1 LVGIVIGTAV
11 GAHVGSSRAAAP
23 PRAGAKPRYLVFVGH
38 LFGAQVVGG
47 SNAQATGTA
56 TLVIDQVSQTLTT
69 DAQWSGLTGPA
80 DRAHV
85 HSGALGLPRDDYYFQ
100 DVGGDDS
107 STDRTVPCPYPAA
120 YVNCLPESGSL
131 HNVADGSQGSVN
143 CPDFAC
149 IVQHAIPD
157 GFFLD
162 FHTYLYES
170 GEIRGQ
176 LDLVSQFVA
185 NGSFEKP
192 AGAGSR
198 EAGADLDG
206 WTIDSGD
213 VDVVA
218 NSDGLWQA
226 YAGSQSVDLNGTQP
240 GAVSQTIPTQQ
251 GVTYRLSFEMAGNP
265 DCGRAVKKL
274 LISWGGVALGTKK
287 FDTTGHS
294 DASMGWVEQ
303 HLFVT
308 GTGGPVKLTFASATS
323 GSCGPVIDAVST

>member
-1 LVGIVIGTAV
+1 V

-23 PRAGAKPRYLVFVGH
+23 QRAGTPKPRFLVFVGH
-38 LFGAQVVGG
+38 LYGSQVVGG
-47 SNAQATGTA
+47 SNAPATGTA
-56 TLVIDQVSQTLTT
+56 TLVIDQVAQTLTT
-69 DAQWSGLTGPA
+69 DAQWSGLTGPS

-85 HSGALGLPRDDYYFQ
+85 HSGALGLSRDDYYFE

-107 STDRTVPCPYPAA
+107 SADRTVPCPYPAV
-120 YVNCLPESGSL
+120 YVNCLPENGSL
-131 HNVADGSQGSVN
+131 HEVADGSQGSGN

-149 IVQHAIPD
+149 IVQHAVPA
-157 GFFLD
+157 GFYID

-170 GEIRGQ
+170 GETRGQ
-176 LDLVSQFVA
+176 LNLVSQFVA
-185 NGSFEKP
+185 NGSFDKP
-192 AGAGSR
+192 AGAGPR

-218 NSDGLWQA
+218 NSDGLWPA

-240 GAVSQTIPTQQ
+240 GVVSQTIPTQQ

-274 LISWGGVALGTKK
+274 QVSWGGVSLGTKK

-294 DASMGWVEQ
+294 YASMGWVEQ
-303 HLFVT
+303 HFSVV
-308 GTGGPVKLTFASATS
+308 GTGSPVQLTFTS
-323 GSCGPVIDAVST
+323 TTAGACGPVIDAVSVVTT